1 METIDQIIQ
10 GEVEQTCHQTSP
22 STSKPFWVG
31 DSVDAF
37 KDLLRHYKAAV
48 AETGQE
54 FRADIDTLR
63 HIEKIALWLTEPSN
77 KRGIY
82 LGGSC
87 GNGKTTLMK
96 AFERVCKDRGMRVL
110 RTSAPKMVSWHLQD
124 HSIFDLPHQEKVICI
139 DDLGTESAEVMVY
152 GNKLSIMADFFEE
165 AYKTRCFLFVTSN
178 LGAKEIEERYGER
191 VRDRFREIFHSMK
204 FSNPSFR

>member
-1 METIDQIIQ
+1 MEAIDQIIRE
-10 GEVEQTCHQTSP
+10 EVEQMCHQTSP
-22 STSKPFWVG
+22 STSKPMFADPVQ
-31 DSVDAF
+31 VF
-37 KDLLRHYKAAV
+37 KDLLRNYKAV
-48 AETGQE
+48 VVETG
-54 FRADIDTLR
+54 RAFQADPDTLS
-63 HIEKIALWLTEPSN
+63 HIKKIAIWLTESSD

-87 GNGKTTLMK
+87 GNGKTTMMK
-96 AFERVCKDRGMRVL
+96 AFERMCRERGMRVL

-191 VRDRFREIFHSMK
+191 VRDRFREMFHSMK